1 MLDTLLE
8 GILDFYG
15 IPETAFAALV
25 SFFAAVAVVFGIVFL
40 VLYFFKAAGLYR
52 MAENAGLKNGWLAF
66 VPVANSYVFGKV
78 AEKYIRR
85 DMRRSEP
92 FGMLLTLL
100 NIIMLLFAAV
110 VLGVAFRIL
119 YLLVNESEPF
129 YVSAI
134 IFPFF
139 LFTFIFCGIGIA
151 YTVIKFI
158 ALWRIFAIFD
168 YQNATMFTVLTYFF
182 GFLEAIFIFAIRNK
196 EPKYDYNARIGF
208 NFNDF

>member
-1 MLDTLLE
+1 
-8 GILDFYG
+8 
-15 IPETAFAALV
+15 
-25 SFFAAVAVVFGIVFL
+25 
-40 VLYFFKAAGLYR
+40 
-52 MAENAGLKNGWLAF
+52 
-66 VPVANSYVFGKV
+66 
-78 AEKYIRR
+78 
-85 DMRRSEP
+85 MRRSEP

-119 YLLVNESEPF
+119 YLLVNESDPF